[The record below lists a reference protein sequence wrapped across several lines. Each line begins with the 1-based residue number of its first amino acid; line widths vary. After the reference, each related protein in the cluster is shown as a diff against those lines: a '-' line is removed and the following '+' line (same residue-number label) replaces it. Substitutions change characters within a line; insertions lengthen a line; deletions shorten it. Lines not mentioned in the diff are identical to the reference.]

1 MNHLG
6 AAQKIDGGKRTKIEA
21 EIGTARVAMIQESWR
36 RQHLKV
42 RDISETSGGI

>member
-1 MNHLG
+1 MNNLG

-36 RQHLKV
+36 RKV